1 MLSENHN
8 YILDS
13 GVVHANS
20 HAVSYAGVIA
30 FRSLFYKAH
39 FFPEWIASV
48 LNDCNSKKIPR
59 YISMIRSE
67 GWKPTDITNLGRKPE
82 EKFSKFEIIALE
94 INNLKPN
101 YSAIGNV
108 LSVGLLSVKGLGES
122 SKPICDIVGPFDS
135 IDDFISKTN
144 AGKTVVEPL
153 IRLGAFDRIDSHL
166 NRKALW
172 TYYVYRHKK
181 MSTTD
186 KNSVV
191 KYMTEKTGWTELD
204 IITEIDRQKDAYRN
218 MYPNRNVIPK
228 KILNWKPD
236 VNFTLEQFN
245 EHVAEYKISE
255 KIAFEE
261 LYLGYNLSNPMLM
274 YETKHNRTIDECAN
288 ECVQIG
294 YSFLEC
300 IISEC
305 EVSSTSNDSKY
316 CRLNVTDGTNST
328 TIFIWSNIL
337 EKLPQALL
345 RKGKA
350 IMAPVAYDS
359 VRKSFTI
366 LKGHTIIP
374 LNKKD

>member
-1 MLSENHN
+1 MSSQHHN

-13 GVVHANS
+13 GAVHANS

-67 GWKPTDITNLGRKPE
+67 GWKPTHITNLGRKPDD
-82 EKFSKFEIIALE
+82 KFSKFEIIALE
-94 INNLKPN
+94 INNLKQN

-122 SKPICDIVGPFDS
+122 CKYICDIPGPFHS
-135 IDDFISKTN
+135 LDDFVSKTN
-144 AGKTVVEPL
+144 PGKVVVEAL
-153 IRLGAFDRIDSHL
+153 VRLGAFDRTENHL
-166 NRKALW
+166 NRRALW
-172 TYYVYRHKK
+172 TYYMYKYKK
-181 MSTTD
+181 FTTSE
-186 KNSVV
+186 KNSMI
-191 KYMTEKTGWTELD
+191 KFMLEKTGWTED
-204 IITEIDRQKDAYRN
+204 KIKEEIDRQITAYKN
-218 MYPNRNVIPK
+218 MYPNRKVIQK

-236 VNFTLEQFN
+236 TNFTLEQFN
-245 EHVAEYKISE
+245 EHIDEYRISE
-255 KIAFEE
+255 LIGFEE
-261 LYLGYNLSNPMLM
+261 SYLGYHLSNPMLM
-274 YETKHNRTIDECAN
+274 YETKHNKTIDECAK
-288 ECVQIG
+288 ECVQVG

-305 EVSSTSNDSKY
+305 DIASTSNDSRY

-337 EKLPQALL
+337 DKLPQSLL
-345 RKGKA
+345 KKGKA

-359 VRKSFTI
+359 VRRSFTI